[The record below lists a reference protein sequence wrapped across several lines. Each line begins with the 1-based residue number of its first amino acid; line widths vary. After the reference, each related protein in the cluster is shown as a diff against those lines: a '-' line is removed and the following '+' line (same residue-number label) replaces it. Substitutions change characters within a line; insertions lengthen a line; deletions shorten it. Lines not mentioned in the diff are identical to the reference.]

1 MNKQNVCIE
10 KKENSKNKYCNKWN
24 IAPHERCTFVYIART
39 FFFTFFFNVSF
50 VVVVVII
57 HSRRCNFIAPES
69 KYQLFILSLRQKR
82 SCIFYLAISTIRNV
96 CLRVLLLLLWG
107 AFFRV
112 RDVKLQCQYKYNDDN
127 HWT

>member
-1 MNKQNVCIE
+1 M
-10 KKENSKNKYCNKWN
+10 
-24 IAPHERCTFVYIART
+24 
-39 FFFTFFFNVSF
+39 
-50 VVVVVII
+50 
-57 HSRRCNFIAPES
+57 
-69 KYQLFILSLRQKR
+69 
-82 SCIFYLAISTIRNV
+82 IRNV